1 MVSGKTLNFHGKDNQ
16 ILFRS
21 VILAPLWTMNSR
33 GKTWKQQADFKG
45 NEIVRERGY
54 MRVCTRQEGA
64 AGGARRCRSGG
75 EYKTDICVRFED
87 GFMIPQ
93 LAHTAGDLE
102 KQNGNN
108 RNYLAASESKD
119 IIVANK

>member
-1 MVSGKTLNFHGKDNQ
+1 
-16 ILFRS
+16 
-21 VILAPLWTMNSR
+21 
-33 GKTWKQQADFKG
+33 
-45 NEIVRERGY
+45 